1 MDRVLVCGHKNPD
14 MDSVCSAWA
23 YAKLENLINKN
34 NDDIEYIAARC
45 GNLNESTKQVFRK
58 LDIEPP
64 SFVKDVRTRV
74 SSVYV
79 KPNISVDCE
88 EPIHVLMDIFTQNE
102 VSVVT
107 ITKNGQYYGLLSIDD
122 VNRYFLRDASS
133 QKPYYDINIDKIT
146 KVLKG
151 RFLTKGKKVKHRL
164 QIMVAAMSFTKFK
177 QVFDEIDDDNL
188 PLLVVGDR
196 LEPILEAIYR
206 QAPLIILTKMSDKI
220 KRLVNFDNYEGTV
233 FLSECHT
240 NETLRLLRL
249 CTPVEDLL
257 EKKLPSLYLHTLF
270 VEGKNTLI
278 NSHFRGLPVFEENEF
293 KGFVTRRCFIEKPKT
308 KIVMVDHN
316 ESEQGM
322 PGIEEADI
330 VGIIDHHRFNASK
343 TSNPIF
349 IYSAPL
355 GSTCTLV
362 AQLYERYNIKISK
375 EIAIVLLSGL
385 ISDTVILKSPT
396 TTQEDIRIAK
406 ILCEVAQISDIKAY
420 GEDMFAS
427 GISIAKQDP
436 RTAIEGDFKIYKE
449 HGLKVG
455 IGQCEVT
462 TLKDID
468 DYREKYLQTL
478 EEVKRSNGLDWALFL
493 ITNVVKENSILLT
506 TGLDTV
512 EYKFIYEKQA
522 DKTFMLPG
530 VLSRK
535 KQLLPEVIRV
545 LDE

>member
-1 MDRVLVCGHKNPD
+1 MEKVLVCGHRNPD

-23 YAKLENLINKN
+23 YANLENELNKN
-34 NDDIEYIAARC
+34 RNIEYISSRC
-45 GNLNESTKQVFRK
+45 GSLNESTKQVFK
-58 LDIEPP
+58 NLNINPP
-64 SFVKDVRTRV
+64 VFVKDVRTRV

-79 KPNISVDCE
+79 KPEITIDCE
-88 EPIHVLMDIFTQNE
+88 EPVYELMNIFSKYDISA
-102 VSVVT
+102 VPV
-107 ITKNGQYYGLLSIDD
+107 TKNGKYLGLLSIDD
-122 VNRYFLRDASS
+122 VNRYFLRDASA
-133 QKPYYDINIDKIT
+133 QKPYYNISVNRIS

-151 RFLTKGKKVKHRL
+151 EFLKKGKETDHKV
-164 QIMVAAMSFTKFK
+164 QIMVAAMSFTQFK
-177 QVFDEIDDDNL
+177 KVFDTIEDDNL

-206 QAPLIILTKMSDKI
+206 QVPIIILTKMSDKI
-220 KRLVNFDNYEGTV
+220 NRLVDFNNFNGNV
-233 FLSECHT
+233 FLSDCHT

-249 CTPVEDLL
+249 CTPVQDLL
-257 EKKLPSLYLHTLF
+257 EETPPRLNLNTLF
-270 VEGKNTLI
+270 DEAKNTLI
-278 NSHFRGLPVFEENEF
+278 NSHFRGLPVFEDDEF
-293 KGFVTRRCFIEKPKT
+293 KGFVTRRCFIEKPMT

-322 PGIEEADI
+322 PGIEEAST

-343 TSNPIF
+343 TNHPIF

-362 AQLYERYNIKISK
+362 TQLYERYNVKISK
-375 EIAIVLLSGL
+375 EVASVLISGL

-396 TTQEDIRIAK
+396 TTQEDIRIAE
-406 ILCEVAQISDIKAY
+406 ILCKIAEINNLKEY
-420 GEDMFAS
+420 GEKMFS
-427 GISIAKQDP
+427 TGVTIAKQNP
-436 RTAIEGDFKIYKE
+436 RKVIEGDFKVYKE
-449 HGLKVG
+449 RGLKVG

-468 DYREKYLQTL
+468 DYKEKYLNTL
-478 EEVKRSNGLDWALFL
+478 EEVKNSNGLDWALFM
-493 ITNVVKENSILLT
+493 ITNVIKENSILLT

-512 EYKFIYEKQA
+512 EYKLIYEKQA
-522 DKTFMLPG
+522 DKTFFLPK

-535 KQLLPEVIRV
+535 KQLLPEIIRV

>member
-1 MDRVLVCGHKNPD
+1 MEKILVCGHKNPD

-23 YAKLENLINKN
+23 YANLENELNKN
-34 NDDIEYIAARC
+34 SDKEYIASRC
-45 GNLNESTKQVFRK
+45 GNLNESTKEAFK
-58 LDIEPP
+58 NLDIEPP
-64 SFVKDVRTRV
+64 LFVKDVRTRV

-79 KPNISVDCE
+79 KPKITIDCE
-88 EPIHVLMDIFTQNE
+88 EPVHKLMNIFSKYDI
-102 VSVVT
+102 SVVPV
-107 ITKNGQYYGLLSIDD
+107 TKNGKYLGLLSIDD

-133 QKPYYDINIDKIT
+133 QKPYYNINIDRIS

-151 RFLTKGKKVKHRL
+151 TFLKKGKLSNHKV
-164 QIMVAAMSFTKFK
+164 QIMVAAMSFTQFK
-177 QVFDEIDDDNL
+177 KVFDDIDDDNL

-196 LEPILEAIYR
+196 IEPILEAIYR
-206 QAPLIILTKMSDKI
+206 QVPIIILTKISDKI
-220 KRLVNFDNYEGTV
+220 NRLVDFNTFSGTI

-249 CTPVEDLL
+249 CTPVQDLL
-257 EKKLPSLYLHTLF
+257 EDNPPQLTLNTLF
-270 VEGKNTLI
+270 DEAKNTLI
-278 NSHFRGLPVFEENEF
+278 NSHFRGLPVFDNDEF
-293 KGFVTRRCFIEKPKT
+293 KGFVTRRCFIEKPKN
-308 KIVMVDHN
+308 KIIMVDHN
-316 ESEQGM
+316 EIEQGM

-330 VGIIDHHRFNASK
+330 VGIIDHHRFNAAK
-343 TSNPIF
+343 TTHPIF

-362 AQLYERYNIKISK
+362 AQLYERYNVKINK
-375 EIAIVLLSGL
+375 QVARILISGL

-396 TTQEDIRIAK
+396 TTSEDIRISK
-406 ILCEVAQISDIKAY
+406 LLCDAAEIDNLKEY
-420 GEDMFAS
+420 GEKMFAS
-427 GISIAKQDP
+427 GVTVAKQDP
-436 RTAIEGDFKIYKE
+436 RKVIEGDFKVYKE
-449 HGLKVG
+449 RGLKVG

-468 DYREKYLQTL
+468 DYKDRYLKTL
-478 EEVKRSNGLDWALFL
+478 EEVKKSNGLDWALFM

-512 EYKFIYEKQA
+512 EYKLIYEKKD
-522 DKTFMLPG
+522 DKTFFLPK

-535 KQLLPEVIRV
+535 KQLLPEIIRV

>member
-1 MDRVLVCGHKNPD
+1 MEKILVCGHRNPD

-23 YAKLENLINKN
+23 YAQLENKLNK
-34 NDDIEYIAARC
+34 DKEYIATRC
-45 GNLNESTKQVFRK
+45 GNLNESTKQVFSN
-58 LDIEPP
+58 LNIEPP
-64 SFVKDVRTRV
+64 VFVKDVRTRV

-79 KPNISVDCE
+79 EPKIFIDCE
-88 EPIHVLMDIFTQNE
+88 EPVYDLMNIFSKNDI
-102 VSVVT
+102 SVVPV
-107 ITKNGQYYGLLSIDD
+107 TKNNKFHGLLSIDD
-122 VNRYFLRDASS
+122 VNKYFLRDASA
-133 QKPYYDINIDKIT
+133 QKPFYNININKLSQ
-146 KVLKG
+146 VLKG
-151 RFLTKGKKVKHRL
+151 TFLKRGEQDLVRL
-164 QIMVAAMSFTKFK
+164 QIMVAAMSFTQFK
-177 QVFDEIDDDNL
+177 EVFDKIDDDKL

-206 QAPLIILTKMSDKI
+206 EVPLIILTRMSDKI
-220 KRLVNFDNYEGTV
+220 KRLVDFSNFKGTV
-233 FLSECHT
+233 FLSDCHT

-257 EKKLPSLYLHTLF
+257 ELNVPTLCPETLF
-270 VEGKNTLI
+270 AEAKNTLMS
-278 NSHFRGLPVFEENEF
+278 SHFRGLPVFEKDVF
-293 KGFVTRRCFIEKPKT
+293 KGFVTRRCFVEKPKT

-343 TSNPIF
+343 TTNPIF

-362 AQLYERYNIKISK
+362 AQLFERYRVKITK
-375 EIAIVLLSGL
+375 EIALVLLSGL
-385 ISDTVILKSPT
+385 VSDTVILKSPT
-396 TTQEDIRIAK
+396 TTSEDIRIAE
-406 ILCEVAQISDIKAY
+406 ILCQAANVEDLKVF
-420 GEDMFAS
+420 GEKMFAS
-427 GISIAKQDP
+427 GLSIAKQNP
-436 RTAIEGDFKIYKE
+436 RTVIDGDFKIYKE
-449 HGLKVG
+449 RGLKVG

-468 DYREKYLQTL
+468 DYKDKYLNTL
-478 EEVKRSNGLDWALFL
+478 EEVKNSHGLDWALFL

-512 EYKFIYEKQA
+512 EYKFIYEKVT
-522 DKTFMLPG
+522 DKMFFLPN

-535 KQLLPEVIRV
+535 KQLLPEIIRV

>member
-1 MDRVLVCGHKNPD
+1 MEKILVCGHRNPD

-23 YAKLENLINKN
+23 YAQLENKLNK
-34 NDDIEYIAARC
+34 DKEYIATRC
-45 GNLNESTKQVFRK
+45 GNLNESTKQLFSN
-58 LDIEPP
+58 LNIEPP
-64 SFVKDVRTRV
+64 LFVKDVRTRV

-79 KPNISVDCE
+79 EPKLSIDCE
-88 EPIHVLMDIFTQNE
+88 EPVYDLMNIFSKNDI
-102 VSVVT
+102 SVVPV
-107 ITKNGQYYGLLSIDD
+107 TKNNNFLGLLSIDD
-122 VNRYFLRDASS
+122 VNKYFLRDASA
-133 QKPYYDINIDKIT
+133 QKPFYNININKLSQ
-146 KVLKG
+146 VLKG
-151 RFLTKGKKVKHRL
+151 TFLKRGTQNLVRL
-164 QIMVAAMSFTKFK
+164 QIMVAAMSFTQFK
-177 QVFDEIDDDNL
+177 EVFDKIDDDKL

-206 QAPLIILTKMSDKI
+206 QVPLIILTRMSDKI
-220 KRLVNFDNYEGTV
+220 KRLVDFSNFKGTV
-233 FLSECHT
+233 FLSDCHT

-249 CTPVEDLL
+249 CTPIEDLL
-257 EKKLPSLYLHTLF
+257 ELNSPTLSPETLF
-270 VEGKNTLI
+270 AEAKNTLMS
-278 NSHFRGLPVFEENEF
+278 SHFRGLPVFEKEVF
-293 KGFVTRRCFIEKPKT
+293 KGFVTRRCFVEKPKT

-362 AQLYERYNIKISK
+362 AQLFERYRVKITK
-375 EIAIVLLSGL
+375 EIALVLLSGL
-385 ISDTVILKSPT
+385 VSDTVILKSPT
-396 TTQEDIRIAK
+396 TTSEDIRIAE
-406 ILCEVAQISDIKAY
+406 ILCKAAKVEDLKVF
-420 GEDMFAS
+420 GEKMFAS
-427 GISIAKQDP
+427 GLSIAKQNP
-436 RTAIEGDFKIYKE
+436 RTVIDGDFKIYKE
-449 HGLKVG
+449 RGLKVG

-468 DYREKYLQTL
+468 DYKDKYIETL
-478 EEVKRSNGLDWALFL
+478 EEVKNSHGLDWALFL

-512 EYKFIYEKQA
+512 EYKFIYEKVT
-522 DKTFMLPG
+522 DKTFFLPN

-535 KQLLPEVIRV
+535 KQLLPEIIRV

>member
-1 MDRVLVCGHKNPD
+1 MEKILVCGHRNPD

-23 YAKLENLINKN
+23 YAQLENKLNK
-34 NDDIEYIAARC
+34 DKEYIATRC
-45 GNLNESTKQVFRK
+45 GNLNESTKQVFSN
-58 LDIEPP
+58 LNIEPP
-64 SFVKDVRTRV
+64 VFVKDVRTRV

-79 KPNISVDCE
+79 EPKIFIDCE
-88 EPIHVLMDIFTQNE
+88 EPVYDLMNIFSKNDI
-102 VSVVT
+102 SVVPV
-107 ITKNGQYYGLLSIDD
+107 TKNNKFHGLLSIDD
-122 VNRYFLRDASS
+122 VNKYFLRDASA
-133 QKPYYDINIDKIT
+133 QKPFYNININKLSQ
-146 KVLKG
+146 VLKG
-151 RFLTKGKKVKHRL
+151 TFLKRGEQDLVRL
-164 QIMVAAMSFTKFK
+164 QIMVAAMSFTQFK
-177 QVFDEIDDDNL
+177 EVFDKIDDDKL

-206 QAPLIILTKMSDKI
+206 EVPLIILTRMSDKI
-220 KRLVNFDNYEGTV
+220 KRLVDFSNFKGTV
-233 FLSECHT
+233 FLSDCHT

-257 EKKLPSLYLHTLF
+257 ELNVPTLCPETLF
-270 VEGKNTLI
+270 AEAKNTLMS
-278 NSHFRGLPVFEENEF
+278 SHFRGLPVFEKDVF
-293 KGFVTRRCFIEKPKT
+293 KGFVTRRCFVEKPKT

-343 TSNPIF
+343 TTNPIF

-362 AQLYERYNIKISK
+362 AQLFERYRVKITK
-375 EIAIVLLSGL
+375 EIALVLLSGL
-385 ISDTVILKSPT
+385 VSDTVILKSPT
-396 TTQEDIRIAK
+396 TTSEDIRIAE
-406 ILCEVAQISDIKAY
+406 ILCQAANVEDLKVF
-420 GEDMFAS
+420 GEKMFAS
-427 GISIAKQDP
+427 GLSIAKQNP
-436 RTAIEGDFKIYKE
+436 RTVIDGDFKIYKE
-449 HGLKVG
+449 RGLKVG

-468 DYREKYLQTL
+468 DYKDKYLTTL
-478 EEVKRSNGLDWALFL
+478 EEVKNSHGLDWALFL

-512 EYKFIYEKQA
+512 EYKFIYEKVT
-522 DKTFMLPG
+522 DKMFFLPN

-535 KQLLPEVIRV
+535 KQLLPEIIRV

>member
-1 MDRVLVCGHKNPD
+1 MERILVCGHRNPD

-23 YAKLENLINKN
+23 YAKLENELNTDK
-34 NDDIEYIAARC
+34 EYIAARC
-45 GNLNESTKQVFRK
+45 GNLNESTKQVFSK
-58 LDIEPP
+58 LNIEPP
-64 SFVKDVRTRV
+64 KFVKDVRTRV

-79 KPNISVDCE
+79 KHNSAITIEGDEPVYDLMNIFSENDISVV
-88 EPIHVLMDIFTQNE
+88 P
-102 VSVVT
+102 VT
-107 ITKNGQYYGLLSIDD
+107 KKGKFSGLLSIDN
-122 VNRYFLRDASS
+122 VNKYFLRDASA
-133 QKPYYDINIDKIT
+133 QKPFYNINVDKLSQ
-146 KVLKG
+146 VLKG
-151 RFLTKGKKVKHRL
+151 SFLKRSDKNLLRL
-164 QIMVAAMSFTKFK
+164 QIMVAAMSFTQFK
-177 QVFDEIDDDNL
+177 AVFDKIDDDKL

-220 KRLVNFDNYEGTV
+220 DRLVDFSNYPGTV
-233 FLSECHT
+233 FLSDCHT

-257 EKKLPSLYLHTLF
+257 DKNAPVLSLNTLF
-270 VEGKNTLI
+270 DEAKNILMNT
-278 NSHFRGLPVFEENEF
+278 HFRGLPVFEKEEF

-316 ESEQGM
+316 EREQAM

-330 VGIIDHHRFNASK
+330 IGIIDHHRFGATK
-343 TSNPIF
+343 TINPIY

-362 AQLYERYNIKISK
+362 AQLYERNGIEIKKDVAKI
-375 EIAIVLLSGL
+375 LLSGL
-385 ISDTVILKSPT
+385 VSDTVILKSPT
-396 TTQEDIRIAK
+396 TTKEDARIAK
-406 ILCEVAQISDIKAY
+406 VLCKAGAIEDLTVF
-420 GEDMFAS
+420 GEEMFAS
-427 GISIAKQDP
+427 GLSIAKQDP
-436 RTAIEGDFKIYKE
+436 RTVIEGDFKVYNE

-462 TLKDID
+462 TLKNIE
-468 DYREKYLQTL
+468 DYKENYLKTL
-478 EEVKRSNGLDWALFL
+478 GEVKKSNGLDWALFM

-512 EYKFIYEKQA
+512 EYKLIYEKIA
-522 DKTFMLPG
+522 DKTFTLPK

-535 KQLLPEVIRV
+535 KQLLPEIIRV